1 MYPYKESKNR
11 KYIQLTDHI
20 LLEYVYVKGVSDE
33 NNTPYDEELDYDY
46 NARQF
51 VGNRGTLKLAT
62 TDPSHTNY
70 CVVKNGYLNEKYL
83 VNKSADDWKTNNS
96 FGTTVLPVNK
106 QCTKWVGFEKI
117 ENNFYST
124 RDTKWCNYVDGT
136 PFASDLDCIA
146 NYTYDD
152 TIVYDVARIYFQSG
166 YNPEYDGFVF
176 NFFSKNKS
184 GVYYNL
190 LCKLFKN
197 TDTYLI
203 ESEPIWYADKIYTNY
218 IEFRIPSVEC
228 LYDIYNVG
236 NPYTPS
242 DPTNAPLGNPMW
254 YNLAGESGI
263 SKNSTI
269 GVEVYGVIG
278 DEKSYGYT
286 VYKTNSI
293 ISTIFPNKNAE
304 DGITTVI
311 EQDVEN
317 YCIEFCSYYGE
328 PSDDDYSLIN
338 YLETFNNTFTFVHQI
353 NVTETYLN
361 ENDESVVYEYNPV
374 TFIQTWDMLMQM
386 KNESRTP
393 FITYRPILEHDRTAS
408 VTYILRITNN
418 RDNTTIIKEI
428 SEYVVNPGV
437 YGKTRK
443 LLNVDTS
450 VLPIKVYNRIENVNS
465 VVLSGNSNPIGPIT
479 NNTSIRVNKYVVS
492 SFIDRR
498 NIKVRVSPV
507 KIENVE

>member
-1 MYPYKESKNR
+1 MYPYKESKER

-20 LLEYVYVKGVSDE
+20 LLEYVYVNGVSGE
-33 NNTPYDEELDYDY
+33 YEELNYDY
-46 NARQF
+46 NIRQF
-51 VGNRGTLKLAT
+51 VGNRGTLSSAT
-62 TDPSHTNY
+62 NDTIHTNY
-70 CVVKNGYLNEKYL
+70 CVVKNGYLNERFL
-83 VNKSADDWKTNNS
+83 INASSDDWKTNNS
-96 FGTTVLPVNK
+96 FGTTVLPANR
-106 QCTKWVGFEKI
+106 QCTKWVGFETVN
-117 ENNFYST
+117 NNFYST

-136 PFASDLDCIA
+136 PFASDTECTA
-146 NYTYDD
+146 NYTGNEKV
-152 TIVYDVARIYFQSG
+152 VYDVARVYFQSG

-176 NFFSKNKS
+176 NFFSKNKN

-197 TDTYLI
+197 TDSYLI

-218 IEFRIPSVEC
+218 IEFRIPSVDC
-228 LYDIYNVG
+228 LYNLYN
-236 NPYTPS
+236 NL
-242 DPTNAPLGNPMW
+242 NAPSNFESETLNNPMW
-254 YNLAGESGI
+254 YNLAGNSGI

-269 GVEVYGVIG
+269 GIELYGVIG
-278 DEKSYGYT
+278 EETSYGYN

-304 DGITTVI
+304 DGIVTVI
-311 EQDVEN
+311 NQDSEN
-317 YCIEFCSYYGE
+317 YCIEFCSYFGD

-338 YLETFNNTFTFVHQI
+338 YLETFGNTFTFVHQI
-353 NVTETYLN
+353 NVTETYQD
-361 ENDESVVYEYNPV
+361 ENNQPVVYEHNPV

-386 KNESRTP
+386 KDESRTP
-393 FITYRPILEHDRTAS
+393 FVTYRPILEHDGTDGTAS

-428 SEYVVNPGV
+428 SENIINRSM
-437 YGKTRK
+437 YGKILER
-443 LLNVDTS
+443 LHVNTS
-450 VLPIKVYNRIENVNS
+450 VLPIKVYNRIENTNS
-465 VVLSGNSNPIGPIT
+465 VVLTGTTNPIGPVIN

-507 KIENVE
+507 KIDNVE